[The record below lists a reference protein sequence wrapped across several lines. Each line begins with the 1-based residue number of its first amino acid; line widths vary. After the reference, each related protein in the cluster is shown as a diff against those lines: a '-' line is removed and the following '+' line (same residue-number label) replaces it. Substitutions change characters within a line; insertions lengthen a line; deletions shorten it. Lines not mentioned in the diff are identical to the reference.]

1 MTTVTINDIDFNTDK
16 MNEEQQELVRLLQQ
30 NAIAINMLDH
40 QIQCVRAVGKV
51 KSEELSKLLDA
62 TNKKA

>member
-1 MTTVTINDIDFNTDK
+1 MTTVTVNDIDFNTDK